1 MENMEKI
8 TLYDENDNPIEY
20 ELIDLFELNDNVYGA
35 FAPLMTEENAD
46 DEEVEVV
53 MLKVIEKGDTEYF
66 SEIES
71 EKEEEEAFNE
81 LIRRQDEIDED

>member
-8 TLYDENDNPIEY
+8 TLYDENDNPLEY

-35 FAPLMTEENAD
+35 FAPLLTEDNAD

-53 MLKVIEKGDTEYF
+53 MLKVIEKDDTEYF

-81 LIRRQDEIDED
+81 LIRRQEEIDED

>member
-8 TLYDENDNPIEY
+8 TLYDENDNPLEY

-35 FAPLMTEENAD
+35 FAPLMTEDNAE

-53 MLKVIEKGDTEYF
+53 MLKVIEKDDTEYF

-81 LIRRQDEIDED
+81 LIRRQEEIDED